1 MDLTSTGYFMTT
13 LKILP
18 MLGTAA
24 FLSLSTQAALAEET
38 SYDFSGFTR
47 IKAAEG
53 IEVTI
58 VSGASEY
65 RVSAEAGGLTGTS
78 PLKIMQ
84 QDDQLTI
91 KRKQRWSP
99 MMGIFDGQLKVTV
112 ELPELAY
119 LSVHADAQAMLSG
132 KVSTEVE
139 FDLSSGSTL
148 EAKGIEAE
156 AIIVEVSSGSEVE
169 ITGQCQRLNV
179 KASSGGQV
187 EAYDL
192 RCAEV
197 RASASSGADVNVTAT
212 QRLNAKASSGG
223 DVSVRGN
230 PARTDVSHSIG
241 GAVRIES

>member
-1 MDLTSTGYFMTT
+1 MSTF
-13 LKILP
+13 KFLP
-18 MLGTAA
+18 VLGTAA
-24 FLSLSTQAALAEET
+24 FLSLSSQAVIAEET
-38 SYDFSGFTR
+38 TYDFSGFTR
-47 IKAAEG
+47 IKVAEG
-53 IEVTI
+53 IDVTI
-58 VSGASEY
+58 VSGTSEY
-65 RVSAEAGGLTGTS
+65 RVTAEAGGLTGTS
-78 PLKIMQ
+78 PLKITQ
-84 QDDQLTI
+84 QDNQLTI
-91 KRKQRWSP
+91 KRKQSWSP
-99 MMGIFDGQLKVTV
+99 LMGIFDGQLKVTV

-148 EAKGIEAE
+148 AAKGIETE
-156 AIIVEVSSGSEVE
+156 AIIIEVSSGSEID

-187 EAYDL
+187 DAYDL

-230 PARTDVSHSIG
+230 PARTDVAQTVG